1 MMDRITL
8 MTVGVSLVALFL
20 SACAT
25 VKPRGYLENYDQLKS
40 GRYIERFWSDPDKI
54 AQGQYK
60 RIVIGQIEA
69 RVADSVII
77 TREETCNWLR
87 SAIFRGDISIKHVA
101 FGAETGKKARLDLA
115 ITEMTPGSAFAR
127 MVAGELGAGHAWVQI
142 EGRVTDEESGVL
154 LVSFADRRR
163 GSGAVGFRDLG
174 GDSGPAMVHE
184 MITAIGFGIRSEL
197 DHTFGL

>member
-1 MMDRITL
+1 MDRIIL

-101 FGAETGKKARLDLA
+101 FGAETGKKARLDLT

-174 GDSGPAMVHE
+174 GILALPWFM
-184 MITAIGFGIRSEL
+184 R
-197 DHTFGL
+197 